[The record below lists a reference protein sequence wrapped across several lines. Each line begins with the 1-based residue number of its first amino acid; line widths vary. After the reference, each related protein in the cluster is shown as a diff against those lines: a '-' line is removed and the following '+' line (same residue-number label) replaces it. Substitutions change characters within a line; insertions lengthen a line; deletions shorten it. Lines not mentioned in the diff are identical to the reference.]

1 MGIGTM
7 LGKLFGGGRGDTPGG
22 DDDGAASAD
31 AVEHDGYTIVPAP
44 IKEGGQYR
52 TAGRILRTV
61 DGEERQARFIRADNH
76 ADRQAAVDHSLGKAR
91 QIIAEQGVKLFERE
105 NV

>member
-7 LGKLFGGGRGDTPGG
+7 LGKLFGGGGEGGGASSAEPGE
-22 DDDGAASAD
+22 
-31 AVEHDGYTIVPAP
+31 AVEHDGFTIVPAP

-52 TAGRILRTV
+52 TAGRILRTI
-61 DGEERQARFIRADNH
+61 DGQERQVGFIRADNH
-76 ADRQAAVDHSLGKAR
+76 TDRQAAIDHSIGKAR
-91 QIIAEQGVKLFERE
+91 QIIAEQGVALFERE

>member
-7 LGKLFGGGRGDTPGG
+7 LGKLFGGSGSGEAGAGG
-22 DDDGAASAD
+22 DGASDAD

-76 ADRQAAVDHSLGKAR
+76 ADRQAAIDHSIGKAR
-91 QIIAEQGVKLFERE
+91 QIIAEQGAGLFECE

>member
-7 LGKLFGGGRGDTPGG
+7 LGKLFGGGGG
-22 DDDGAASAD
+22 NGAGDGAGEAAD
-31 AVEHDGYTIVPAP
+31 AVEHDGYTIVPVP

-52 TAGRILRTV
+52 TAGHILMTI
-61 DGEERQARFIRADNH
+61 DGKERKASFIRADNH
-76 ADRQAAVDHSLGKAR
+76 ADRQAAIDHSIGKAR
-91 QIIAEQGVKLFERE
+91 QVIAEQGMALFDRE